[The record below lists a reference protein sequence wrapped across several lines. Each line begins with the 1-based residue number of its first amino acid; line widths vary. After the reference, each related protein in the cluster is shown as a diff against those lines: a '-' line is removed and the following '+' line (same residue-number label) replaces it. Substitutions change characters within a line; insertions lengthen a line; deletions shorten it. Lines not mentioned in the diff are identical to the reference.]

1 MRCINNGKCGSGVY
15 TFPIFFQSR
24 VSVVLCISKYS
35 GKQSIRRLD
44 VTVML

>member
-1 MRCINNGKCGSGVY
+1 MANVEVAHTLFQYFSNPGLVLYCVY
-15 TFPIFFQSR
+15 
-24 VSVVLCISKYS
+24 LKYS